1 MFCEGIGES
10 KPNKSL
16 VSGIVS
22 AMENK
27 WGPCPAVFHVGPR
40 KRIIVASVSKCFQ
53 CGALST
59 GSLRIW
65 HEPAGFPRVAS
76 PGFIWCARQD
86 LNL

>member
-27 WGPCPAVFHVGPR
+27 WGPCPAVFQVGPR
-40 KRIIVASVSKCFQ
+40 KRIIALAAASVFNV
-53 CGALST
+53 G
-59 GSLRIW
+59 
-65 HEPAGFPRVAS
+65 H
-76 PGFIWCARQD
+76 
-86 LNL
+86 

>member
-27 WGPCPAVFHVGPR
+27 WVLAQRFFTWGR
-40 KRIIVASVSKCFQ
+40 AS
-53 CGALST
+53 AL
-59 GSLRIW
+59 
-65 HEPAGFPRVAS
+65 
-76 PGFIWCARQD
+76 
-86 LNL
+86 